1 MMYPVVRRGKERSL
15 VITKAAMEDSAEYT
29 CIIDSQ
35 KSTTVLIVEP
45 PHFAPTIPRD
55 QFQSEYWIQKG
66 EDVTI
71 EIPFNGYPS
80 PKAEWT
86 TDGKVV
92 RKTKKSITTV
102 SDTSMTLTLKQ
113 VDEKVAGTYT
123 CKLSN
128 DCGEVSVDVT
138 VKLIG
143 KILTVP
149 ILKSNRPTTNLFAY

>member
-1 MMYPVVRRGKERSL
+1 MLFLLLKICPVVRQGKDRSL

-29 CIIDSQ
+29 CIIDTQ
-35 KSTTVLIVEP
+35 KCTTVLIVEP

-55 QFQSEYWIQKG
+55 QFQSEYWIQNG

-80 PKAEWT
+80 PNVEWT
-86 TDGKVV
+86 TNGKVV
-92 RKTKKSITTV
+92 RKTKKAVSTIT
-102 SDTSMTLTLKQ
+102 DTSMILTLKQ
-113 VDEKVAGTYT
+113 VDDKVAGTYT

-143 KILTVP
+143 KIST
-149 ILKSNRPTTNLFAY
+149 S